1 MALSITEN
9 EMSAAFFL
17 LVMVDGFHVLFAYTS
32 LTGISSMLD
41 CTTGR
46 KHLKGNCTVNFAFSA
61 IYSPVW
67 KVFVTTETLCEWF
80 WINFLGIKAKEVD
93 VT

>member
-32 LTGISSMLD
+32 LTFLPCWIVPLVENILKEIVLLPSRLVRFIPLS
-41 CTTGR
+41 GR
-46 KHLKGNCTVNFAFSA
+46 YL
-61 IYSPVW
+61 
-67 KVFVTTETLCEWF
+67 
-80 WINFLGIKAKEVD
+80 
-93 VT
+93 